1 MRLNCL
7 YYTLHRENQSHH
19 TYECPLDMAYSRTFQ
34 SQHGSSC
41 IAAARWFE
49 VTAIYVPGVIVI
61 VISSWVPGVLEAKS
75 WGTHIRLG
83 ATVGDAACRSMNAA
97 SCGAVVVV
105 QLLYCNYYS

>member
-1 MRLNCL
+1 MARTRGVGLLSCSL
-7 YYTLHRENQSHH
+7 PLF
-19 TYECPLDMAYSRTFQ
+19 ECHVDACAALTCPSATRRVAYSRTFQ

-75 WGTHIRLG
+75 WGTHVRLG
-83 ATVGDAACRSMNAA
+83 TTVDDAGCPSM
-97 SCGAVVVV
+97 
-105 QLLYCNYYS
+105 LLRVAR